1 LVEQDAG
8 EFFRLFLGGACT
20 ENDNLIGHP
29 KKFQSKSGKQ
39 CYYYVPGPHYM
50 KAPLTRSVYVMAFFV
65 VISYAFFTLR
75 GPKGIP
81 GLLERQR
88 QVQETEKRNTALARE
103 IEQKREHIKRLADSP
118 AEQEKEIRQRLKL
131 VHPGEKVYIVGE
143 PEKK

>member
-1 LVEQDAG
+1 
-8 EFFRLFLGGACT
+8 
-20 ENDNLIGHP
+20 
-29 KKFQSKSGKQ
+29 
-39 CYYYVPGPHYM
+39 M
-50 KAPLTRSVYVMAFFV
+50 KAPLTRSAYALAFLM

-88 QVQETEKRNTALARE
+88 QIQETEKRNAALARR
-103 IEQKREHIKRLADSP
+103 IEQKREHIKRLADDP

-143 PEKK
+143 PDKP